1 VKKIRP
7 MKTRCFDAL
16 VDFPPVDKIKGQN
29 VYLQVRT
36 KEVSASLQ
44 FYGKAEKEE
53 DKFFVRVCPSRS
65 LALKWKD
72 KFDLREKR
80 KGKLF
85 GHGVVLNP
93 ASSEVIGKK
102 AKKRVSFLELLRG
115 DEKAMLAALTQE
127 KGIQGLRE
135 REVLNFC
142 RLSKNSLRKIG
153 QELEQEGK
161 IRILSFAPLFLV
173 YQPSLV
179 FLSEKIIAYLEQFH
193 EKHPEERGVSQEK
206 IKKRYDLHPRILS
219 LSLRNLEKQGL
230 IEEGED
236 FIALSKFH
244 AATTPEEE
252 NILQELEE
260 MCLRGEFRSVSMK
273 DLQQRFNLSPKK
285 LNKLLSLLIEREK
298 IVQGKD
304 GFFLHSR
311 WLEEIISK
319 LRKYGQKELTVSD
332 FKRISGLSRKYAI
345 PLLELLDQMG
355 VTRRIGP
362 SRREIL

>member
-1 VKKIRP
+1 

-16 VDFPPVDKIKGQN
+16 VDFPPLDKLKIHN
-29 VYLQVRT
+29 VFLQLKT
-36 KEVSASLQ
+36 GGASASLQ
-44 FYGKAEKEE
+44 FYGKVEKD
-53 DKFFVRVCPSRS
+53 DKFFVRVCPGQFLS
-65 LALKWKD
+65 LKWKD
-72 KFDLREKR
+72 KFEIRKEREGTLWG
-80 KGKLF
+80 KGII
-85 GHGVVLNP
+85 LNP
-93 ASSEVIGKK
+93 TSAEVRGKK
-102 AKKRVSFLELLRG
+102 VVKRMSFLELLRG
-115 DEKAMLAALTQE
+115 DKKEMLAALAQE
-127 KGIQGLRE
+127 KGIQGLGE
-135 REVLNFC
+135 RGVLNFYHFTK
-142 RLSKNSLRKIG
+142 SSLRRTC

-161 IRILSFAPLFLV
+161 IRILSFAPLLLV

-193 EKHPEERGVSQEK
+193 LKHPEERGVAQEK

-219 LSLRNLEKQGL
+219 LSLKNLEKQGL

-236 FIALSKFH
+236 FIALAKFQM
-244 AATTPEEE
+244 APTPAEK
-252 NILQELEE
+252 NILRELEE